1 MLFCVLG
8 KDGRGKSVVKLIK
21 QLDWFIKRQK
31 RTYIIAII
39 LLIITGF
46 VDMLPPWIIG
56 QAIDA
61 IREGSLTTERLIVI
75 VGSLLG
81 IMVLS
86 YVMSYLW
93 IARLFGTA
101 FLLEKKLRG
110 RFFGHLLRQT
120 PRFYQ
125 QHRTGDLMALATN
138 DLKAVERTAGFG
150 VMTLVDSF
158 NMTLIALTIM
168 GVFIDWKLTLAAL
181 LPMPLLAWSM
191 NKLGRQIHARFTA
204 AQDAFGVMN
213 DQVVESISGLRVV
226 RSFVQEEADTKKFDT
241 ITDDVMAKNMHV
253 AKIDVLFE
261 PVIKLL
267 VGLSYLIGLSFGTYL
282 VFTND
287 ITLGQL
293 VSFNIYLGM
302 LIWPMYAFGEL
313 INVVQRGTASLER
326 IEATMNEEPD
336 VVSSGSVEMEAPE
349 KITFKSLTFEYPGA
363 NRPSLED
370 IVLHVS
376 RGETIGIV
384 GPTGAGKTTLLRQLI
399 REYPIDDS
407 LLINGVPISDIK
419 LETVRGWSGYVSQEH
434 LLFSKT
440 VRDNILFG
448 SDGATEAELQTAIRL
463 AAFDTDI
470 EHLENGLDTVV
481 GEQGVML
488 SGGQKQRLSIAR
500 ALLKN
505 PEILL
510 LDDSLSAVD
519 AKTEARIIDSVRT
532 SRAEQTT
539 FIVAHRLSAVAHAD
553 QILVLQDGR
562 VTERGTHDQLME
574 RRGWYYEQYVRQGET
589 E

>member
-1 MLFCVLG
+1 MRAR
-8 KDGRGKSVVKLIK
+8 KGRKGESVVKLIK

-39 LLIITGF
+39 LLIITG
-46 VDMLPPWIIG
+46 VIDMLPPWIIG

-61 IREGSLTTERLIVI
+61 IREGSLTTERLITI

-86 YVMSYLW
+86 YVLSYLW

-101 FLLEKKLRG
+101 FLLEKKLRA
-110 RFFGHLLRQT
+110 RFFGYLLKQT

-125 QHRTGDLMALATN
+125 RHRTGDLMALATN

-204 AQDAFGVMN
+204 AQDSFGVMN
-213 DQVVESISGLRVV
+213 DQVVESISGLRVI

-326 IEATMNEEPD
+326 IEATMNETPD
-336 VVSSGSVEMEAPE
+336 VVSNGTVDIETPE
-349 KITFKSLTFEYPGA
+349 KITFKSLTFEYPGV
-363 NRPSLED
+363 NRASLEN

-376 RGETIGIV
+376 RGETIGVV

-448 SDGATEAELQTAIRL
+448 ADDASEEDLETAIRL

-500 ALLKN
+500 ALLKD

-539 FIVAHRLSAVAHAD
+539 FIVAHRLSAVSHAD

-562 VTERGTHDQLME
+562 VTERGTHDQLMKQH
-574 RRGWYYEQYVRQGET
+574 GWYFEQFNRQGET

>member
-1 MLFCVLG
+1 
-8 KDGRGKSVVKLIK
+8 
-21 QLDWFIKRQK
+21 
-31 RTYIIAII
+31 
-39 LLIITGF
+39 
-46 VDMLPPWIIG
+46 
-56 QAIDA
+56 
-61 IREGSLTTERLIVI
+61 
-75 VGSLLG
+75 
-81 IMVLS
+81 
-86 YVMSYLW
+86 MSYLW

-110 RFFGHLLRQT
+110 RFFGHLLKQT

-181 LPMPLLAWSM
+181 LPMPILAWSM
-191 NKLGRQIHARFTA
+191 NKLSQIHTRFTA
-204 AQDAFGVMN
+204 AQDSFGVMN

-226 RSFVQEEADTKKFDT
+226 RSFVQEEADTKKFDD

-326 IEATMNEEPD
+326 IESTMNEAPD
-336 VVSSGSVEMEAPE
+336 VASTGTVQIDVPE
-349 KITFKSLTFEYPGA
+349 KITFKSLSFRYPNA
-363 NRPSLED
+363 NRDSLED

-376 RGETIGIV
+376 RGETIGVV
-384 GPTGAGKTTLLRQLI
+384 GPTGAGKTTLLRQLL

-407 LLINGVPISDIK
+407 LLVNGVPISDIK

-440 VRDNILFG
+440 VRDNIRFG
-448 SDGATEAELQTAIRL
+448 VDDVSDEALETAIHL

-519 AKTEARIIDSVRT
+519 AKTESRIIDSVRT
-532 SRAEQTT
+532 SREAKTT

-574 RRGWYYEQYVRQGET
+574 RHGWYYEQFIRQGES

>member
-1 MLFCVLG
+1 M
-8 KDGRGKSVVKLIK
+8 KLIK

-75 VGSLLG
+75 VGSLLS

-204 AQDAFGVMN
+204 AQDAFGDMN

-336 VVSSGSVEMEAPE
+336 VVSSGSVEMETPE

-448 SDGATEAELQTAIRL
+448 SNEATEAELQTAIRL